1 MAAIAKTFEKEKNT
15 VTPDRENYIKAVV
28 IVTLLRKN
36 KMNLFL
42 AFQFDKICLFSIPKL
57 FLNYHSSNNYYSRHL
72 VTRHIWYS
80 SGKYV
85 SKSRMVL

>member
-42 AFQFDKICLFSIPKL
+42 AFQFDKICLF
-57 FLNYHSSNNYYSRHL
+57 FHSKIISQL
-72 VTRHIWYS
+72 II
-80 SGKYV
+80 V
-85 SKSRMVL
+85 SQF